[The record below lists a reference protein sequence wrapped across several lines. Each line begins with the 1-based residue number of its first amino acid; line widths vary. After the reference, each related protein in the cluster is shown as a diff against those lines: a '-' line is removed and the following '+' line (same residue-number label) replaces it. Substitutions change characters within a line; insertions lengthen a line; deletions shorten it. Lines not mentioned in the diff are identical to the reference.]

1 MFNLIRGGAHLL
13 EQGHRAMRLVIWNWS
28 LNIHLQL
35 IHGFDIVHVVLLRK
49 VTAREL
55 EHLLEQLREALLER
69 PEVMKGL
76 GVFQLVKCS
85 DLSVASLLSVLSLVR
100 SILVA
105 AGGVV
110 SVAGVVRWRKKR
122 PEVMKGLGVFQLVK
136 CSGLSVASLLS
147 VLSLVRSILV
157 AAGGVVSVAGVVRWQ
172 IRCGLR
178 IRRRQPDDEQGELP
192 DLHAGHQFR
201 LPAVTWDP
209 RGVIIGK

>member
-110 SVAGVVRWRKKR
+110 SVAGVVRW
-122 PEVMKGLGVFQLVK
+122 
-136 CSGLSVASLLS
+136 
-147 VLSLVRSILV
+147 
-157 AAGGVVSVAGVVRWQ
+157 Q